1 MVSLLSCQDHVLI
14 LKGLINGTKV
24 TVGWALSYNKL
35 IGIMGFWRIEAP
47 TVTFN
52 AA

>member
-14 LKGLINGTKV
+14 LKGLITV
-24 TVGWALSYNKL
+24 TFVPLGWALSYNKL